1 MGCGGWRKG
10 CLRREELR
18 IPSLAGF
25 HINTRVPLKKHV
37 GVSPT
42 SLLVNMKPET
52 LEMDEVVLE
61 LHTVQMVEGIEMV
74 EIWLVSHSHQIH
86 LLNYLAVYLTFYTCK
101 TQKLSW

>member
-1 MGCGGWRKG
+1 
-10 CLRREELR
+10 
-18 IPSLAGF
+18 
-25 HINTRVPLKKHV
+25 
-37 GVSPT
+37 
-42 SLLVNMKPET
+42 
-52 LEMDEVVLE
+52 MDEVVQE